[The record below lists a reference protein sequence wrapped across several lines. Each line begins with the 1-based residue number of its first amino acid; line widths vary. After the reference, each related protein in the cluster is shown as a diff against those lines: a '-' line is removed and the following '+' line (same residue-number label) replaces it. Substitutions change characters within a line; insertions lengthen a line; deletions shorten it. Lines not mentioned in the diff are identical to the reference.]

1 MSKLVNLVAIE
12 MPKEKFIKQFLMTLR
27 VSSRAPKF
35 EKRSFYCDF
44 LKLKQKPYT
53 LSNQFI
59 FSSSVIYMLYTNI
72 KKYSSF
78 YDFHTY
84 IKTWAYSPTELC
96 ISYIYTL
103 ANISRQFDISY
114 INIKTVRNILHS
126 YSGFYT
132 WTVRHFIH
140 PFFGIYRSTGRQII
154 HPYADIY
161 IIYVI
166 PLQLDISYIHTQA
179 YTHTKT

>member
-35 EKRSFYCDF
+35 EKRSFYCDI

-72 KKYSSF
+72 KKLSSF

-84 IKTWAYSPTELC
+84 IKTRAYSPTELC
-96 ISYIYTL
+96 ISYIYTQ

-114 INIKTVRNILHS
+114 INTR
-126 YSGFYT
+126 T
-132 WTVRHFIH
+132 
-140 PFFGIYRSTGRQII
+140 
-154 HPYADIY
+154 
-161 IIYVI
+161 
-166 PLQLDISYIHTQA
+166 
-179 YTHTKT
+179 